1 MPEHI
6 DDKLPPWPA
15 DMFSILYGRVNN
27 PDWALPWSDS
37 WDLHKG
43 KIPAASFAYG
53 RQEPLTHLHALTVI
67 YKALTDGKIGDV
79 RKRAEAG
86 LQAME
91 QTGMT
96 LNVLQNLAL
105 GVTAPLREALR
116 TAQLSPGGDWSLP
129 IYNLI
134 GRNDLAEGFSS
145 KPAIFVNHGYR
156 SMREFLVSDLAC
168 PLL

>member
-1 MPEHI
+1 M
-6 DDKLPPWPA
+6 
-15 DMFSILYGRVNN
+15 LYGRVNN

>member
-1 MPEHI
+1 
-6 DDKLPPWPA
+6 
-15 DMFSILYGRVNN
+15 MFSILYGRVNN
-27 PDWALPWSDS
+27 PDWAFPWVDS
-37 WDLHKG
+37 WDMAKTYRQT
-43 KIPAASFAYG
+43 ASWAFG

-67 YKALTDGKIGDV
+67 YRALTDSKIPDV

-86 LQAME
+86 LHAME
-91 QTGMT
+91 ETGMT

-129 IYNLI
+129 IYSLI

-145 KPAIFVNHGYR
+145 KPAIFVNNGYR
-156 SMREFLVSDLAC
+156 SIREILVRS
-168 PLL
+168 PVLLIFYIRVDGYQ